1 MGSFQNKDGIQS
13 QGLDELTDK
22 QKLVLEHLLD
32 HMTSKEIAREL
43 RISPHTVDQ
52 RIRYARKT
60 LGVES
65 RSELAV
71 EYRRLKEV
79 CDETVYDGSYVAK
92 TAFELDSSEG
102 SNDDY
107 VISAEPPEVYQG
119 LMDGKQGS
127 DFRVAPEWFDGPHGT
142 LVRIGVVLFFA
153 FFLILLGLGGLA
165 VFSVLT
171 ELLASRSG

>member
-92 TAFELDSSEG
+92 TAFELE
-102 SNDDY
+102 
-107 VISAEPPEVYQG
+107 
-119 LMDGKQGS
+119 GS